1 MTANIYIVEDHLVM
15 QQVLRMHFQRIPD
28 LAICGM
34 ATNAEDALIAIPD
47 TDASLVIVDVSLPDM
62 TGIELVSRLR
72 QLLPSL
78 RCLMLSGHEDVVY
91 VKRALNAGARGYLEK
106 GKPKELAIAIKRVL
120 AGEIYLNESVRQ
132 KLAADEEC

>member
-1 MTANIYIVEDHLVM
+1 M
-15 QQVLRMHFQRIPD
+15 QQVLRMHFQRFPD

-47 TDASLVIVDVSLPDM
+47 TDAALVIVDVSLPDM